1 MLDEFLA
8 CLPAGVDAA
17 SARQVGQ
24 SLLARWDEPHR
35 RYHDR
40 AHLRRMLN
48 VLGPAVPADL
58 RLAAWYHDA
67 VYDPRAID
75 NEERSAA
82 LAAAQLPAL
91 GVHPAEVARL
101 VLLTRDHA
109 PDPADRAGVLLCDA
123 DLAILAAPEP
133 EYAAYTAAIRAEY
146 SFVPDPAF
154 RTGRAA
160 VLRRLLALPTLFHTH
175 PSWEP
180 QARANLTHELHTLT
194 P

>member
-1 MLDEFLA
+1 VLARFLA
-8 CLPAGVDAA
+8 CLPASADPVA
-17 SARQVGQ
+17 ARQVGE

-35 RYHDR
+35 HYHDR
-40 AHLRRMLN
+40 THLRRMLD
-48 VLGPAVPADL
+48 VLGPAAPAAV

-67 VYDPRAID
+67 VYDPRAAD

-109 PDPADRAGVLLCDA
+109 PDPADRAGALLCDA
-123 DLAILAAPEP
+123 DLSILAAPEP

-154 RTGRAA
+154 RTGRAT
-160 VLRRLLALPTLFHTH
+160 VLRRLLALPTLFHAH
-175 PSWEP
+175 PTWEP
-180 QARANLTHELHTLT
+180 QARANLTRELHTLT